1 MIIPIK
7 VERRNNIT
15 ARRAAALA
23 AVICVALMLLAGC
36 REKLPPNTV
45 KSPEDVAG
53 GAIGALRGSAYAAL
67 ASDYGQVRQFDDT
80 EAMLAALR
88 SGSLD
93 CAVMGISGGDKQYD
107 RVKPLRDALAEYS
120 FSFVIAKENGDLKR
134 DADSALETLRANGEL
149 GRMEDKYLNG
159 AAYTYAPPEG
169 AGDPRATLKAA
180 FRADFAPYSYLD
192 SEGGPAGLDI
202 DVARAVCDIL
212 GVGVEFVPTDTDEL
226 VTAVRYGKADLAL
239 GGLCASDE
247 GAELVNFS
255 EPYTQA
261 VLGIFVRG

>member
-1 MIIPIK
+1 MIG
-7 VERRNNIT
+7 VT
-15 ARRAAALA
+15 
-23 AVICVALMLLAGC
+23 VMFLAGC
-36 REKLPPNTV
+36 REKLPPNKV
-45 KSPEDVAG
+45 NSPEDVAG
-53 GAIGALRGSAYAAL
+53 SVIGALRGSAYAAL
-67 ASDYGQVRQFDDT
+67 ASDHGQIQEFDDT

-93 CAVMGISGGDKQYD
+93 CAVMGISDGDRKYE
-107 RVKPLRDALAEYS
+107 RVKPLREALGEYD

-134 DADSALETLRANGEL
+134 DADAALGSLRASGEL
-149 GRMEDKYLNG
+149 GRMEDKHLNG
-159 AAYTYAPPEG
+159 GAYMYAPPEG

-192 SEGGPAGLDI
+192 GEGRPAGLDI

-212 GVGVEFVPTDTDEL
+212 GVDVEFVLTDTDEL

-239 GGLCASDE
+239 GGLCASE
-247 GAELVNFS
+247 EVSELVNFS